1 MSVQE
6 RAERRATT
14 DHAGPPDRAP
24 GYSET
29 LPREPE
35 SAVLARRLVRTSCRA
50 WGLHTLAA
58 DAAVIITELVANSVR
73 HARRESIRV
82 TVERPA
88 QCRVRLGVVDF
99 SKARPVRGTA
109 GPEDEAGRG
118 LVLVEA
124 LAAEWGTE
132 LLPWGKR
139 VWAELGDAG
148 TPGETPRPAM

>member
-1 MSVQE
+1 MT
-6 RAERRATT
+6 ATAHPT
-14 DHAGPPDRAP
+14 GYP
-24 GYSET
+24 GYSESV
-29 LPREPE
+29 PREPE
-35 SAVLARRLVRTSCRA
+35 SAALARRLVRTSLHA
-50 WGLHTLAA
+50 WGLEFLAA
-58 DAAVIITELVANSVR
+58 DGAVIITELVANSVR

-82 TVERPA
+82 TVERPGE
-88 QCRVRLGVVDF
+88 CRVRLGVVDF

-139 VWAELGDAG
+139 VWAELGGAG

>member
-1 MSVQE
+1 MPRLTMRV
-6 RAERRATT
+6 RPT
-14 DHAGPPDRAP
+14 GPP

-35 SAVLARRLVRTSCRA
+35 SAAPARRLVRMSCCV
-50 WGLHTLAA
+50 WGLEALAA
-58 DAAVIITELVANSVR
+58 PGAVIITELVANSVR

-88 QCRVRLGVVDF
+88 EYRVRLGVVDF
-99 SKARPVRGTA
+99 SKQRPVRGTA
-109 GPEDEAGRG
+109 GPEDETGRG
-118 LVLVEA
+118 LVLVDA

-139 VWAELGDAG
+139 VWAELC
-148 TPGETPRPAM
+148 GEGEG

>member
-1 MSVQE
+1 MPRLTMRV
-6 RAERRATT
+6 RPT
-14 DHAGPPDRAP
+14 GPP

-35 SAVLARRLVRTSCRA
+35 SAAPARRLVRMSCCV
-50 WGLHTLAA
+50 WGLEALAA
-58 DAAVIITELVANSVR
+58 PGAVIITELVANSVR

-88 QCRVRLGVVDF
+88 ECRVRLGVVDF
-99 SKARPVRGTA
+99 SRARPVRGTA
-109 GPEDEAGRG
+109 GPEDGAGRG

-132 LLPWGKR
+132 LLPRG
-139 VWAELGDAG
+139 
-148 TPGETPRPAM
+148 

>member
-1 MSVQE
+1 MP
-6 RAERRATT
+6 RLTT
-14 DHAGPPDRAP
+14 RVRPTGPP

-29 LPREPE
+29 LALEPE
-35 SAVLARRLVRTSCRA
+35 SAVLARRLVRTSCCA

-58 DAAVIITELVANSVR
+58 DGAVIITELVANSVR

-82 TVERPA
+82 TVERPGE
-88 QCRVRLGVVDF
+88 CRVRLGVVDF

-139 VWAELGDAG
+139 VWAELGGAG

>member
-1 MSVQE
+1 MPRLTMRV
-6 RAERRATT
+6 RPT
-14 DHAGPPDRAP
+14 GPP

-35 SAVLARRLVRTSCRA
+35 SAAPARRLVRMSCCV
-50 WGLHTLAA
+50 WGLEALAA
-58 DAAVIITELVANSVR
+58 AGAVIITELVANSVR

-88 QCRVRLGVVDF
+88 EHRVRLGVVDF
-99 SKARPVRGTA
+99 SKEPPVYRAA
-109 GPEDEAGRG
+109 GPGDETGRG
-118 LVLVEA
+118 LVLVDA

-139 VWAELGDAG
+139 VWAELC
-148 TPGETPRPAM
+148 GEGEG